1 MEGLIFYPTY
11 TLTSSPVTV
20 LWMLAEAQDSW
31 VRDKR
36 LYVLLT
42 TQPTTSAYLHQY
54 TLPPLNTGMMFWSQV
69 TLAHAVGCFIG
80 KEPRVKG
87 PALEQAANKPFL
99 LHCDLLKHLCD

>member
-1 MEGLIFYPTY
+1 MEGLKFHPAY
-11 TLTSSPVTV
+11 TLTSPPVTV
-20 LWMLAEAQDSW
+20 LWMLAEARDSW

-36 LYVLLT
+36 LYVSLT
-42 TQPTTSAYLHQY
+42 AQPTTSAYLHQFPS
-54 TLPPLNTGMMFWSQV
+54 PPLNTGMICWSQV
-69 TLAHAVGCFIG
+69 TPARAVGCLIG